1 MDSASN
7 AIPPAS
13 RQALRQQLLIE
24 REHFAASVEAPAA
37 HVALAR
43 HLMALL
49 HELEPELLGL
59 YWPVRSEFNAVAALQ
74 AERAFDAL
82 PLALPFARRTP
93 VDMHY
98 RCWTREPPTAHD
110 DCGIATSSGA
120 PARPDVVLVPCVGFT
135 ADGYRLGYGGG
146 YFDRWLA
153 LNPGVTA
160 IGVAWAVGRIG
171 ATVFEPQAH
180 DRTLALIVTEHGVA

>member
-1 MDSASN
+1 MVAASN

-13 RQALRQQLLIE
+13 RQALRQQLLGE
-24 REHFAASVEAPAA
+24 RERFTASAEAPAA
-37 HVALAR
+37 DAALAR
-43 HLMALL
+43 HLRALL
-49 HELEPELLGL
+49 HELEPMLLGL
-59 YWPVRSEFNAVAALQ
+59 YWPVRCEFNAVAALQ
-74 AERAFDAL
+74 ADKAFDAL

-98 RCWTREPPTAHD
+98 RGWTREPPTAHD

-135 ADGYRLGYGGG
+135 ADGLRLGYGGG

-160 IGVAWAVGRIG
+160 IGVAWAVGRI
-171 ATVFEPQAH
+171 AAAAFEPQAH
-180 DRTLALIVTEHGVA
+180 DRALALIVTEHGVV